1 MKETKQ
7 AAASPEARAA
17 LHEVLAAFEGFKAA
31 NDQRLQALETK
42 RADVLLEEKVARI
55 DAAVSEAQGR
65 LDRVLADARRPALS
79 GEGRNPV
86 LTNARPPSTAT

>member
-31 NDQRLQALETK
+31 NDQRLAALETK
-42 RADVLLEEKVARI
+42 RADVLLEEKVARW
-55 DAAVSEAQGR
+55 ELGLKTGR
-65 LDRVLADARRPALS
+65 GFYSYPDPPFERPGWLLDQEETDP
-79 GEGRNPV
+79 
-86 LTNARPPSTAT
+86 